1 MSLDISFYY
10 KFDFIIFD
18 FDGVIL
24 ESNEIKNKSF
34 KKLFASFS
42 KKQID
47 DFINYHKK
55 FGGISRYEKIKYF
68 FKKNK
73 IFNNKKIIDEYLNNF
88 SNIVKKKV
96 LKAKYVP
103 GVKKFIS
110 NLSKNNIPIIVISG
124 SDQNELKEIC
134 KKRKINKFLKIYGSP
149 SDKFKNYTNAIRY
162 LKKINR
168 LGNNGLIIGD
178 SKIDYEVSKKFKIFF
193 LYISQFSEWN
203 THLNFKEIYNS
214 YNLYN
219 FKELKYEK

>member
-1 MSLDISFYY
+1 MSHKISFYH

-34 KKLFASFS
+34 QKLFASFS
-42 KKQID
+42 KKQIN
-47 DFINYHKK
+47 DFIDYNKK

-73 IFNNKKIIDEYLNNF
+73 IFINKKILDEYLNTF
-88 SNIVKKKV
+88 SKIVKKRV
-96 LKAKYVP
+96 LKARYVP

-124 SDQNELKEIC
+124 SDQNELIEIC

-149 SDKFKNYTNAIRY
+149 FDKFKNYNNAISY

-168 LGNNGLIIGD
+168 FGNNGLIIGD

-203 THLNFKEIYNS
+203 NNLDFKNIYKS
-214 YNLYN
+214 YKLYN
-219 FKELKYEK
+219 FKELQYEK